1 MGYSARQKKVKIRVQ
16 GTDKIKRI
24 LENIGDAAGDVLMK
38 GAKVGGQIALEDARR
53 NCPVDTGALK
63 KSLHLSE
70 DKKTA
75 KKATIK
81 VDYDKSLK
89 YGTFVELGTRDKPG
103 NPFLRNAV
111 DKNQTEINKKITEV
125 VADAVGAKM

>member
-1 MGYSARQKKVKIRVQ
+1 MGYSARQKKVKVRVQ

-24 LENIGDAAGDVLMK
+24 LENMGDAAGDVLMK

>member
-1 MGYSARQKKVKIRVQ
+1 MGYSARQKKVKVRVQ

-24 LENIGDAAGDVLMK
+24 LENMGDAAGDVLMK
-38 GAKVGGQIALEDARR
+38 GAKIGGQIALEDARR

>member
-1 MGYSARQKKVKIRVQ
+1 MGYSARQKKIKVKVQ

-24 LENIGDAAGDVLMK
+24 LENMGDAAGDVLMK

>member
-1 MGYSARQKKVKIRVQ
+1 MGYSARQKKIKVKVQ

-24 LENIGDAAGDVLMK
+24 LENMGDAAGDVLMK

-125 VADAVGAKM
+125 IADAVGAKM

>member
-1 MGYSARQKKVKIRVQ
+1 MGYSARQKKVKVKVQ

-24 LENIGDAAGDVLMK
+24 LENMGDAAGDVLMK